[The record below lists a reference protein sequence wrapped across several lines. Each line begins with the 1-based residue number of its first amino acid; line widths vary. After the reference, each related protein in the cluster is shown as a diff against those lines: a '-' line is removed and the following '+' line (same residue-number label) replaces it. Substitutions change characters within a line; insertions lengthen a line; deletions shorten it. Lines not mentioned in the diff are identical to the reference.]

1 MEAATSRTESE
12 GRKFHTLI
20 LRDIT
25 QRQQTETALR
35 NSEKLAAT
43 GRLAA
48 MIAHEIN
55 NPLESITNV
64 LYLLDKHPVLDATAR
79 RYLEVAQQE
88 LSRVVHITKQ
98 TLGFYREANSPAR
111 VELAQVMDD
120 VLAVYER
127 RVETKKVAIDKRY
140 ESQGVVQAFPGEM
153 RQVFSNLV
161 LNALDAVGPG
171 GRISLHVTE
180 SRDWAA
186 PERRGIRV
194 VVADSGRGI
203 SQ

>member
-25 QRQQTETALR
+25 QRKQTETALR

-64 LYLLDKHPVLDATAR
+64 LYLLEKHPVLDVTAR
-79 RYLEVAQQE
+79 RYVDVAQQE
-88 LSRVVHITKQ
+88 LTRVVHITKQ
-98 TLGFYREANSPAR
+98 TLGFYREANRPAR
-111 VELAQVMDD
+111 VELARVMDD

-127 RVETKKVAIDKRY
+127 RIETK
-140 ESQGVVQAFPGEM
+140 
-153 RQVFSNLV
+153 
-161 LNALDAVGPG
+161 
-171 GRISLHVTE
+171 
-180 SRDWAA
+180 
-186 PERRGIRV
+186 RV
-194 VVADSGRGI
+194 CVEK
-203 SQ
+203 